1 MLRKEYYMR
10 SVTTVI
16 KEQINSFYLARRLS
30 VYELKS
36 ANRNNYLGILWEII
50 NPMIQISIYWFVFG
64 YGILKSS
71 GARQGVE
78 LYGHPIDY
86 FPWMLSGIVVWF
98 FVNQSITQGSKSIYS
113 RIRMISKMSF
123 PMSVIPTY
131 VIFAKLYQHLMLLA
145 VVLVIF
151 QFLGYPINIHYLQL
165 PYFIIATVIFLITLS
180 LITST
185 LTTIVRDIQMLITS
199 VVRILIYLSP
209 ILWPPYNID
218 NKIVITIM
226 KLNPIYYL
234 VEGYRASILGLTWYP
249 IEHWEYSLYFWGII
263 LVLLFFGSIL
273 HVKFRDRFVD
283 FL

>member
-1 MLRKEYYMR
+1 MR
-10 SVTTVI
+10 SVITVL

-36 ANRNNYLGILWEII
+36 ANRNHYLGIFWEII

-64 YGILKSS
+64 FGILHSTGRSKI
-71 GARQGVE
+71 E
-78 LYGHPIDY
+78 LYGQLIPY

-98 FVNQSITQGSKSIYS
+98 FVNQSITLGSKSIYS

-131 VIFAKLYQHLMLLA
+131 VIFSKLYQHLMLLG

-151 QFLGYPINIHYLQL
+151 QFLDYPINIHYLQL
-165 PYFIIATVIFLITLS
+165 PYMIVATVIFLITLS

-185 LTTIVRDIQMLITS
+185 LTTIVRDFQMLITS
-199 VVRILIYLSP
+199 IVRILIYLSP
-209 ILWPPYNID
+209 ILWAPY
-218 NKIVITIM
+218 KIVDSKNGELILTIM

-234 VEGYRASILGLTWYP
+234 IEGYRASILGLSWYP
-249 IEHWEYSLYFWGII
+249 IEHWEYTLYFWGMI
-263 LVLLFFGSIL
+263 LVLLFIGSVL
-273 HVKFRDRFVD
+273 HVKFRNRFVD

>member
-1 MLRKEYYMR
+1 MR
-10 SVTTVI
+10 SVITVL

-36 ANRNNYLGILWEII
+36 ANRNHYLGILWEII

-64 YGILKSS
+64 YGIHQTT
-71 GARQGVE
+71 GARKGVVLDGVSIE
-78 LYGHPIDY
+78 F

-113 RIRMISKMSF
+113 RIKMISKMSF

-131 VIFAKLYQHLMLLA
+131 VIFAKLYQHLMLLG

-151 QFLGYPINIHYLQL
+151 QFLDYPINIYYLQL

-185 LTTIVRDIQMLITS
+185 LTTIVRDFQMLITS
-199 VVRILIYLSP
+199 TVRILIYLSP
-209 ILWPPYNID
+209 LLWPPYD
-218 NKIVITIM
+218 MSPTIQTIL

-249 IEHWEYSLYFWGII
+249 VDHWEYSLYFWGSILILLII
-263 LVLLFFGSIL
+263 GSIL

>member
-1 MLRKEYYMR
+1 MR
-10 SVTTVI
+10 SVITVI
-16 KEQINSFYLARRLS
+16 KEQIKSFYLARRLS

-36 ANRNNYLGILWEII
+36 ANRNHYLGILWEII

-64 YGILKSS
+64 FGIHGGSRADVDLS
-71 GARQGVE
+71 GDS
-78 LYGHPIDY
+78 IKY
-86 FPWMLSGIVVWF
+86 FPWMLSGIVAWF

-113 RIRMISKMSF
+113 RIKMISKMSF

-131 VIFAKLYQHLMLLA
+131 VIFAKLYQHLMLLG

-165 PYFIIATVIFLITLS
+165 PYFIVATVIFLISLS

-185 LTTIVRDIQMLITS
+185 LTTIVRDFQMLITS
-199 VVRILIYLSP
+199 TVRILIYLSP
-209 ILWPPYNID
+209 ILWPPYNIHPA
-218 NKIVITIM
+218 IIQTIM

-234 VEGYRASILGLTWYP
+234 VEGYRASILGLSWYP
-249 IEHWEYSLYFWGII
+249 VDHWEYTLYFWGIVI
-263 LVLLFFGSIL
+263 VLLFFGSIL